1 VAANSVLIDVQLG
14 THHVMKQLLSKK
26 RRTPG
31 LKELEKIFNDSAA
44 LLNRTWTQIEDLKA
58 KIQEERKRK
67 LKNSQSANK
76 REK

>member
-1 VAANSVLIDVQLG
+1 
-14 THHVMKQLLSKK
+14 MKQLLSKK

-31 LKELEKIFNDSAA
+31 LKGLEKIFNDSAA

-67 LKNSQSANK
+67 LKYSQSVNK
-76 REK
+76 RKK